1 MSTDAEM
8 ALYGK
13 AAIYLRKPERE
24 RIEAQSAPFD
34 AKSACYVSDVKELYL
49 KATLIKKDGGKAT
62 VKILGTEEERVV
74 KEEEVFPLNPPKYDK
89 IEDMAMMTHLNEAS
103 VLYNLKERY
112 AAWMIYTY
120 SGLFCA
126 TVNPYKW
133 LPCIRILNV

>member
-8 ALYGK
+8 ATYGK

-34 AKSACYVSDVKELYL
+34 AKSACYVADSKELYL
-49 KATLIKKDGGKAT
+49 KATILKKDGGKAT
-62 VKILGTEEERVV
+62 VKILGTEDERVV
-74 KEEEVFPLNPPKYDK
+74 KEEDVSPMNPPKYDK

-112 AAWMIYTY
+112 AAWMIYVK
-120 SGLFCA
+120 LFA
-126 TVNPYKW
+126 
-133 LPCIRILNV
+133 